1 MNIEP
6 GHARRLSSR
15 RPSRRHAVLLAAAAM
30 AGLGLAAPNARAA
43 TPEPYPCATL
53 RIVSPYPPGGTTD
66 ILARIVSPGLSKQL
80 GVPVIVD
87 NRGGA
92 SSNIGTEFVARAKGD
107 GCTALLGNNTGIVIN
122 RNLYQLKLD
131 PTRALA
137 PVGEVASVP
146 LVLYVNSALPVNSV
160 AQLVALAKAAPGKYS
175 YASGGSGS
183 PQHLAGEMLKLERQL
198 DIVHIPY
205 RGQGPALGDVIAG
218 QVPIAFETTTA
229 IAPQLKSGRLRPLAT
244 TGARRARTLPDLP
257 TMQEAGFPGFVIE
270 NWYGLF
276 VPADTP
282 APLVQR
288 LNAALNAVLG
298 QSDIAGKLS
307 DMGSADVRG
316 TTAQFRAF
324 IAREMPYRESLV
336 KRSGATVD

>member
-1 MNIEP
+1 MAFP
-6 GHARRLSSR
+6 SPQTSGRRRAAYGFALAATFAAAFAGVQST
-15 RPSRRHAVLLAAAAM
+15 ALAAAD
-30 AGLGLAAPNARAA
+30 
-43 TPEPYPCATL
+43 TPAYPCTTL
-53 RIVSPYPPGGTTD
+53 RVVSPYPPGGTTD
-66 ILARIVSPGLSKQL
+66 ILARIVAPGLSKRL

-92 SSNIGTEFVARAKGD
+92 SSNIGTEFVGRAKGD

-122 RNLYQLKLD
+122 RSLYKLKLD

-146 LVLYVNSALPVNSV
+146 LVLYVNTALPASNVG
-160 AQLVALAKAAPGKYS
+160 QLVDLVKASPGKYS

-183 PQHLAGEMLKLERQL
+183 PQHLAGELLKLERHL
-198 DIVHIPY
+198 DLIHVPY
-205 RGQGPALGDVIAG
+205 RGQGPALSDVLAG

-229 IAPQLKSGRLRPLAT
+229 LAPQLKSGRVRPLAT
-244 TGARRARTLPDLP
+244 TGAKRARALPDLP

-276 VPADTP
+276 VPAETP

-288 LNAALNAVLG
+288 LSDDLNAVLG
-298 QSDIAGKLS
+298 EPEVAAKLAE
-307 DMGSADVRG
+307 MGSGDVRG
-316 TTAQFRAF
+316 TPAQFRAF
-324 IAREMPYRESLV
+324 IGKELPYWESLV